1 MNKLNKMLLLVVG
14 LMIGFTVHAQTA
26 NAATLEWSKSGYM
39 YERQYGDGSH
49 HSSYYLEDYY
59 IDSEVAYCIEPG
71 TPEGNPIYLSDW
83 EHTKLPPEI
92 TERLALIAYY
102 GYTYPGHQ
110 TRSYRAATQGM
121 IWKTIMGDGSWIKFS
136 TALWS
141 AGTMLDV
148 SSEEAEIERLIAHHG
163 DVPSFNAKSYKL
175 QVGETLELTDT
186 NGVLDQFTISVS
198 GANYTVNGNTLTVI
212 PTTSGK
218 ISLNMT
224 KKMPYENQY
233 KVFVGDKHQNMLVP
247 GTTDPV
253 IAKIVIDSYSTPVT
267 LHKTDVETGTP
278 QGQATLKGAEYGVY
292 EAATGRLVTTL
303 VTDENGFV
311 ESNPMLES
319 KEYYLQELKPSE
331 GYLLDPTRYNF
342 DARGKESVTVNV
354 TEKVIK
360 NYISILKQYEVV
372 NGDTTFLNAEANI
385 TFEIYYPNGN
395 KFDQI
400 TTDENGYASINIP
413 YGIWRFH
420 QVNSTEGFEKIYDFY
435 VIVDENS
442 SEEQYYNILNNAIT
456 AYLKVIKVDE
466 ETGKTIALAD
476 TTFKILNTDTNQYV
490 SQYVAGKVYSE
501 FKTDKNG
508 IMQTYLE
515 LPPANYKLIEVS
527 SPNGYLLDDDGLQ
540 FTIGNNTTYTYTNY
554 GAIITVSYKNTPIKG
569 QLEIHKTGEELVV
582 KDNEFIYESKPLDN
596 VVFEIY
602 AEEDIISSDGSVLY
616 YKAGTRVDVL
626 TTSKTGYAIS
636 KKLPLGKYF
645 LIEVSSNNP
654 NYIVDNQ
661 KHYFTL
667 KEVDNKTPI
676 VYESYSALNYL
687 KKGTLEFTKTD
698 LVNGDPIPDTIISI
712 YTIDDRLI
720 YTGKSDSEGKIVVNN
735 IMAGKYYIVEKVAN
749 EAYVLSEE
757 KAYFEIKE
765 DGEIVKANMTNK
777 PKVGTL
783 EFTKTDLVNGDPIP
797 NTVIVITNSK
807 NEVIFSGKTNELGE
821 IVIPEIRYGK
831 YTISEKIAN
840 EAYVLSEEKAYFE
853 IKEDGEIVKANMTN
867 KPKVG
872 TLEFTKTDLVNGNP
886 IPNTLI
892 NVYTEYEELIF
903 SGRTNELGMIVIP
916 ELRYGRYYILEKE
929 TASPDYILNTEKMY
943 FEIKEDGEIVKANM
957 TNEKVVVDV
966 PITGVTDSY
975 IPEIAGVI
983 LIITGIGAIIYVE
996 IQKRKN

>member
-1 MNKLNKMLLLVVG
+1 MNKFNKMLLLVVG
-14 LMIGFTVHAQTA
+14 LIIGFTVHAQTA
-26 NAATLEWSKSGYM
+26 NAATLEWNKSGYM

-59 IDSEVAYCIEPG
+59 IDGDVSYCIEPG
-71 TPEGNPIYLSDW
+71 TPEGNPIHLSDW
-83 EHTKLPPEI
+83 EHTSLPPEI
-92 TERLALIAYY
+92 TERLSLIAYY
-102 GYTYPGHQ
+102 GYTYPEHQ
-110 TRSYRAATQGM
+110 TRAYRAATQGM
-121 IWKTIMGDGSWIKFS
+121 IWKTIMGEGSWIKFS

-141 AGTMLDV
+141 AGDMLDV
-148 SSEEAEIERLIAHHG
+148 SAEEAEIERLIAHHG
-163 DVPSFNAKSYKL
+163 DVPSFNTKSYKL
-175 QVGETLELTDT
+175 QVGKSLEIIDE
-186 NGVLDQFTISVS
+186 NGVLDQFSISVN
-198 GANYTVNGNTLTVI
+198 GANYTVEGNKLTVT

-218 ISLNMT
+218 ISLTMIKN
-224 KKMPYENQY
+224 MPYEHEY
-233 KVFVGDKHQNMLVP
+233 KVFVGDEHQNMLVP

-253 IAKIVIDSYSTPVT
+253 MAKIVIDSYNTPVT
-267 LHKTDVETGTP
+267 IHKTDVETGTA
-278 QGQATLKGAEYGVY
+278 QGQATLKGAEYNVF

-303 VTDENGFV
+303 VTDENGSF
-311 ESNPMLES
+311 ESSPILEH
-319 KEYYLQELKPSE
+319 KEYYLQESKPSE

-342 DARGKESVTVNV
+342 DARNKESVTVNV

-400 TTDENGYASINIP
+400 TTDKNGYASINIP

-420 QVNSTEGFEKIYDFY
+420 QVNTTEGFEKIYDFY
-435 VIVDENS
+435 VIVDESS

-501 FKTDKNG
+501 FKTDENG

-515 LPPANYKLIEVS
+515 LPPANYRLIEVS
-527 SPNGYLLDDDGLQ
+527 SPNGYLIDDDGIS
-540 FTIGNNTTYTYTNY
+540 FTIGSDTTYTYTNY
-554 GAIITVSYKNTPIKG
+554 GAIITVSYNNTPIKG
-569 QLEIHKTGEELVV
+569 QLEIHKTGEVVVV

-602 AEEDIISSDGSVLY
+602 ADEDIISSDGNVLY

-626 TTSKTGYAIS
+626 TTSEDGFAIS

-645 LIEVSSNNP
+645 LIEVATKNP

-667 KEVDNKTPI
+667 KEIDNKTPI
-676 VYESYSALNYL
+676 VYESYSAFNYL

-698 LVNGDPIPDTIISI
+698 LVNGDPIPNTVIEI
-712 YTIDDRLI
+712 YTIDDELI
-720 YTGKSDSEGKIVVNN
+720 YTGISDSEGKIVVSN
-735 IMAGKYYIVEKVAN
+735 IVAGKYYIIEKIAN
-749 EAYVLSEE
+749 DAYVLSEE
-757 KAYFEIKE
+757 KVEFEIKE

-777 PKVGTL
+777 PITGTL
-783 EFTKTDLVNGDPIP
+783 EFTKTDLV
-797 NTVIVITNSK
+797 T
-807 NEVIFSGKTNELGE
+807 
-821 IVIPEIRYGK
+821 
-831 YTISEKIAN
+831 
-840 EAYVLSEEKAYFE
+840 
-853 IKEDGEIVKANMTN
+853 
-867 KPKVG
+867 
-872 TLEFTKTDLVNGNP
+872 GNP

-892 NVYTEYEELIF
+892 EIYTEDEELIY

-916 ELRYGRYYILEKE
+916 ELRYGRYFILERE
-929 TASPDYILNTEKMY
+929 TASSDYILNTEKMY
-943 FEIKEDGEIVKANM
+943 FEIKDDGEIVKANM
-957 TNEKVVVDV
+957 TNEKVIIEV
-966 PITGVTDSY
+966 PITGVTDYY
-975 IPEIAGVI
+975 IPEIAGAI
-983 LIITGIGAIIYVE
+983 LILTGIGAIVYGE
-996 IQKRKN
+996 IKKRKN